1 MFQYTPMRHLI
12 ALCLLFSVQQLAAQ
26 QPSVKQLRETAL
38 NFQRQE
44 DFGNAL
50 MILSRAL
57 EMEPLNLSLLKD
69 IANTLYLAGDYKQA
83 ATRILPLTDR
93 TDADEQVFQIAGD
106 IYTIQ
111 EDWKQADKVYKK
123 GLKKFPL
130 SGPLYSKYGEMF
142 WLQEKPA
149 DAIAQWENGLKAD
162 PVYPLNYYHA
172 AKFYFTTADKAR
184 SIIYGEIF
192 VNQESFTARTAE
204 VKVLLLESYK
214 RVYMSGDNKKFY
226 VKEATPFETKVLAIL
241 NKQTD
246 WALRGITAE
255 NLLAIRTRFITDW
268 FEDEASARFP
278 FQLFELHR
286 NLLREGLFEAYNQW
300 IFGIAADPNG
310 YQFWARTHEEEQARY
325 SLYQRNKLF
334 KMPPGQ
340 YYF

>member
-1 MFQYTPMRHLI
+1 MRHLI

-184 SIIYGEIF
+184 SIIELSLRLSAIIF
-192 VNQESFTARTAE
+192 EW
-204 VKVLLLESYK
+204 
-214 RVYMSGDNKKFY
+214 GDRDHGGG
-226 VKEATPFETKVLAIL
+226 VERATV
-241 NKQTD
+241 
-246 WALRGITAE
+246 R
-255 NLLAIRTRFITDW
+255 
-268 FEDEASARFP
+268 
-278 FQLFELHR
+278 FQLGHVKTKP
-286 NLLREGLFEAYNQW
+286 RERQEAVMTSHF
-300 IFGIAADPNG
+300 IV
-310 YQFWARTHEEEQARY
+310 
-325 SLYQRNKLF
+325 
-334 KMPPGQ
+334 
-340 YYF
+340 